1 MAGCQY
7 YADSAFHFA
16 IPPIPMKCLL
26 VVLTRTE
33 GVVPIVS
40 GKPLP
45 RQAART
51 DQAL

>member
-16 IPPIPMKCLL
+16 IPPIPMKCHPPI
-26 VVLTRTE
+26 LTGTE
-33 GVVPIVS
+33 GAVPIVP